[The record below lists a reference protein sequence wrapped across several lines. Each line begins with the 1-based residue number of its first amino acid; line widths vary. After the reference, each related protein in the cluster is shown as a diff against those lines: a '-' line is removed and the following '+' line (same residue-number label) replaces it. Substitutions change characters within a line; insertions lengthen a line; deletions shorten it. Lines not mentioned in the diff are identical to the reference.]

1 MRSETVS
8 TKLHQLTEQA
18 RRHPERVFT
27 TLHHLIDVEFL
38 QEAFLRLRKDAAA
51 GVDNMTAA
59 EYEEGLVQ
67 RLTELH
73 LRVHTNRYRAQPV
86 RRVWIEKED
95 GKRRPLGIPA
105 LEDKILQRAVQMVL
119 QSIYETEFYDH
130 SYGFRPKRSAHQALS
145 QLRQSCFDCEVSS
158 IYDADVSHYFDDIDH
173 QQLNRFLDKKVKD
186 GVIRRLIN
194 KWLKSGVLD
203 GDRLYY
209 PPNGSPQGG
218 VISPLLSNVYLH
230 YVLDEWFVHEVVPR
244 LHGRA
249 FIVRFADDFVIGC
262 ELASDA
268 ERLGVVIPKRF
279 ARYGLQIHPEKTRQV
294 PFWRPSKRMTHR
306 SGLGTFD
313 FLGFTHYWGRARSGY
328 WVVRRKTASK
338 RLRRSLKA
346 LWVWCRNN
354 RHLLV
359 REQHLTLC
367 RKLQGHYGY
376 YGIRSNYKMLE
387 AVYEETLRMWRRWLG
402 SRSRRG
408 YLRIEAFVKF
418 LERYPLPK
426 PRIVH
431 AV

>member
-51 GVDNMTAA
+51 GVDNMTSA

-119 QSIYETEFYDH
+119 QPIYETEFYDH

-173 QQLNRFLDKKVKD
+173 QQLNRFLDKRVKD

-203 GDRLYY
+203 GERLYY
-209 PPNGSPQGG
+209 PPSGSPQGG

-230 YVLDEWFVHEVVPR
+230 YVLDEWFVREVQPR

-249 FIVRFADDFVIGC
+249 FLVRFADDFVIGC

-268 ERLGVVIPKRF
+268 DRLALVIPKRF
-279 ARYGLQIHPEKTRQV
+279 AKYGLQIHPEKTRQV

-313 FLGFTHYWGRARSGY
+313 FLGFTHYWGKARSGY

-346 LWVWCRNN
+346 LWTWCRKN
-354 RHLLV
+354 RHIQV
-359 REQHLTLC
+359 HEQHRTLS

-387 AVYEETLRMWRRWLG
+387 VVYEDTLRMWRRWLG
-402 SRSRRG
+402 RRSRKG
-408 YLRIEAFVKF
+408 YLTIKAFAKFIEC
-418 LERYPLPK
+418 YPLPK

-431 AV
+431 AL